1 MTVTMEDQES
11 KEVKTAV
18 LQKLNVGE
26 GQSWGGYMGN
36 VGNPT
41 LDGIVKGKGN
51 AVVEATGGKIACTF
65 NEDNR
70 TTFAGQGSTYGGIPD
85 GQQSYSIFF
94 PQVVALGTDSFRGG
108 FQYANTTNI
117 DTVCTHTY
125 SNGNIKLNVAL
136 KANDSRSIFAESDLT
151 NNKTSFNG
159 SVLVECGQPVVGIY
173 NLSIQ
178 GPAASGDPFATNNGV
193 NR

>member
-1 MTVTMEDQES
+1 
-11 KEVKTAV
+11 
-18 LQKLNVGE
+18 
-26 GQSWGGYMGN
+26 MGN

-70 TTFAGQGSTYGGIPD
+70 TTFAGQGSTYGGVPD
-85 GQQSYSIFF
+85 GQQSTTMLF

-108 FQYANTTNI
+108 FQYANTTGI
-117 DTVCTHTY
+117 GTTCTHTY
-125 SNGNIKLNVAL
+125 SNGDVT
-136 KANDSRSIFAESDLT
+136 SRNLEPNSSNSIFAESDLLNSTT
-151 NNKTSFNG
+151 NFNG
-159 SVLVECGQPVVGIY
+159 SVIVECGQPVVGVY
-173 NLSIQ
+173 NLTIQ